1 MPYANG
7 NQHLSAD
14 VLPIRLLV
22 KGMCYYNAYRK
33 TACSLALAGGL
44 FLSLCLFKRY
54 DKMVGGGEFMEKT
67 GRKRVYDGDA
77 TERHKQA
84 MKVYVGKKKQ
94 EAEAMGVPLRRVLAG
109 GKRQLNVNIETYLY
123 NKLKDEAKRRNKTLR
138 DLVIEKLN
146 R

>member
-1 MPYANG
+1 
-7 NQHLSAD
+7 
-14 VLPIRLLV
+14 
-22 KGMCYYNAYRK
+22 MCYYNAY
-33 TACSLALAGGL
+33 AGRPL
-44 FLSLCLFKRY
+44 VHWHWQAVFFIFITRLHQILRY
-54 DKMVGGGEFMEKT
+54 DKIGGGGEFMEKT
-67 GRKRVYDGDA
+67 GRKRIYDGNE

-123 NKLKDEAKRRNKTLR
+123 NKLKDEAKRKNKTLR
-138 DLVIEKLN
+138 DLVIEKLS

>member
-1 MPYANG
+1 M
-7 NQHLSAD
+7 
-14 VLPIRLLV
+14 
-22 KGMCYYNAYRK
+22 
-33 TACSLALAGGL
+33 
-44 FLSLCLFKRY
+44 SLCLFKRY
-54 DKMVGGGEFMEKT
+54 DKIVGGGEIMEKT
-67 GRKRVYDGDA
+67 GRKRIYDGNE

-123 NKLKDEAKRRNKTLR
+123 NKLKDEAKRKNKTLR
-138 DLVIEKLN
+138 ELVIEKLS

>member
-1 MPYANG
+1 
-7 NQHLSAD
+7 
-14 VLPIRLLV
+14 
-22 KGMCYYNAYRK
+22 
-33 TACSLALAGGL
+33 
-44 FLSLCLFKRY
+44 
-54 DKMVGGGEFMEKT
+54 MEKT

-77 TERHKQA
+77 AERHKQA

-123 NKLKDEAKRRNKTLR
+123 NKLKDEAKRKNKTLR
-138 DLVIEKLN
+138 DLVIEKLS

>member
-1 MPYANG
+1 M
-7 NQHLSAD
+7 
-14 VLPIRLLV
+14 
-22 KGMCYYNAYRK
+22 
-33 TACSLALAGGL
+33 
-44 FLSLCLFKRY
+44 SLCLICRY
-54 DKMVGGGEFMEKT
+54 DKMFGGGEIMEKT

-123 NKLKDEAKRRNKTLR
+123 NKLKDEAKRKNKTLR
-138 DLVIEKLN
+138 DLVIEKLS

>member
-1 MPYANG
+1 MLAENIGKGDLKQNADDLHNKAGNG
-7 NQHLSAD
+7 DDPRFHQ
-14 VLPIRLLV
+14 
-22 KGMCYYNAYRK
+22 K
-33 TACSLALAGGL
+33 TFIL

-54 DKMVGGGEFMEKT
+54 DKIVGGGETMEKT

-123 NKLKDEAKRRNKTLR
+123 NKLKDEAKRKNKTLR
-138 DLVIEKLN
+138 ELVIEKLS

>member
-1 MPYANG
+1 MELR
-7 NQHLSAD
+7 Q
-14 VLPIRLLV
+14 LLA

-44 FLSLCLFKRY
+44 FLFLYLICRY
-54 DKMVGGGEFMEKT
+54 DKIVGVGEIMEKT

-123 NKLKDEAKRRNKTLR
+123 NKLKDEAKRKNKTLR
-138 DLVIEKLN
+138 DLVIEKLS